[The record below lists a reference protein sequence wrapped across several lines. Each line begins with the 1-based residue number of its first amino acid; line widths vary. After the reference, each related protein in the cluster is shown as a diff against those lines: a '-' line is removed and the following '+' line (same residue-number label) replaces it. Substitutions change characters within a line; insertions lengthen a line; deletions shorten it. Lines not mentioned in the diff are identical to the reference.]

1 TPQRPETEGGGDHCA
16 HEARIEGVAGQRHAV
31 DRQDRAAAIGLA
43 ARARPEA
50 NQAEVAGATAE
61 VADED
66 ELVVIEAPFV
76 LRSRRDRLI
85 LERNVAEPGARR
97 GGAQTREGDVVAG
110 GVDLAGAA
118 DDEMHWPPDE
128 HAAAAAIELRRRR
141 LAQRG
146 EDDSDQILE

>member
-1 TPQRPETEGGGDHCA
+1 
-16 HEARIEGVAGQRHAV
+16 
-31 DRQDRAAAIGLA
+31 
-43 ARARPEA
+43 
-50 NQAEVAGATAE
+50 
-61 VADED
+61 
-66 ELVVIEAPFV
+66 

-146 EDDSDQILE
+146 EDDSDQILEGELPAEHVGAIEQPAGDKGLER